1 MIEYF
6 KSLGEKIVSIS
17 GVEDDCWINVVG
29 PSEEE
34 LFQISAKTGIG
45 LDFLKASLDEEET
58 SRVDL
63 SPKNTLILIG
73 IPTAKKLGNTVSY
86 TVEPL
91 GIIIT
96 EKNIVT
102 VSLRKNSILS
112 DFSDGLI
119 KNVQTTLKTS
129 FVLQILMHMSA
140 RFIQYL
146 RQINKI
152 SSFIENQLYGT
163 LRNKELVQLYDLD
176 KSLVYFSASLK
187 ANQQSLERVLRGRV
201 IKLTNDEHDLLED
214 VLIEVK
220 QACDMAEIYSN
231 VLSKTTEAFTTVR
244 SNNLNHVLKTLIATI
259 IIVAIPIL
267 VAIFAILYRNC
278 DGLLDFL
285 KPASISLILMIVAGL
300 ILNRKKM
307 L

>member
-6 KSLGEKIVSIS
+6 KSLGDKLSKIPAI
-17 GVEDDCWINVVG
+17 EDDCWVNVVA
-29 PSEEE
+29 PTEEE

-45 LDFLKASLDEEET
+45 VDFLKASLDEEET
-58 SRVDL
+58 SRIDL

-73 IPTAKKLGNTVSY
+73 VPTAKKVGNTVSY
-86 TVEPL
+86 SVEPL
-91 GIIIT
+91 SIIIT

-119 KNVQTTLKTS
+119 KNVQTSMRTA

-176 KSLVYFSASLK
+176 KSLVYFRASLE
-187 ANQQSLERVLRGRV
+187 ANQQSLEKVLRGRV
-201 IKLTNDEHDLLED
+201 IKLTSDEHDLLED

-220 QACDMAEIYSN
+220 QASDMAEIYAN

-244 SNNLNHVLKTLIATI
+244 SNNLNHVLKSLISTI
-259 IIVAIPIL
+259 VIVAVPLL
-267 VAIFAILYRNC
+267 VAIFAILFKNSN
-278 DGLLDFL
+278 GILDFL
-285 KPASISLILMIVAGL
+285 KPVGISAVLMIIAGL
-300 ILNRKKM
+300 ILNKKKM
-307 L
+307 I